1 MICVAACEYLYIG
14 IASITLN
21 ILMDSS
27 KQTMNEETKNKD
39 VELDEGTVEEETSQE
54 EPVDLQN
61 DEEGEVNE
69 PSKSLDELE
78 AKISEL
84 KDQLLRT
91 VADSEN
97 LRKRL
102 EREKEQTR
110 KFGIANF
117 AKDLLS
123 IADNLGRALDAA
135 PTKED
140 VEDQALENLVL
151 GIQMTEQE
159 LQKAFENNNIRKID
173 PLGEKFDYNFHQAMF
188 EVEETDKE
196 PGIVVQV
203 LQPGY
208 AIDDRILRPAMVGV
222 AAAKGGKK
230 NVAVDTKA

>member
-1 MICVAACEYLYIG
+1 
-14 IASITLN
+14 
-21 ILMDSS
+21 MDSS
-27 KQTMNEETKNKD
+27 KQIMNEEKENKD
-39 VELDEGTVEEETSQE
+39 VELDEETVEEETFLE
-54 EPVDLQN
+54 ESVDLQN

-135 PTKED
+135 PNKED
-140 VEDQALENLVL
+140 VEDQAIENLVL

-159 LQKAFENNNIRKID
+159 LQKAFDNNNIRKID

-188 EVEETDKE
+188 EVEETDQE

-222 AAAKGGKK
+222 AAAQGGKK
-230 NVAVDTKA
+230 NVSVDTTA

>member
-1 MICVAACEYLYIG
+1 MICVAACKYLYNG
-14 IASITLN
+14 NASINLN

-27 KQTMNEETKNKD
+27 KQTMNDETENKD
-39 VELDEGTVEEETSQE
+39 LELDNGTVEEETSQE

-140 VEDQALENLVL
+140 VEDQAIENLVL

-208 AIDDRILRPAMVGV
+208 AIEDRILRPAMVGV

-230 NVAVDTKA
+230 NVGVDTKA

>member
-1 MICVAACEYLYIG
+1 
-14 IASITLN
+14 
-21 ILMDSS
+21 
-27 KQTMNEETKNKD
+27 MNEENENKD
-39 VELDEGTVEEETSQE
+39 IKVDEGTVDEATSLEES
-54 EPVDLQN
+54 VDPQN
-61 DEEGEVNE
+61 DDEGDVNE
-69 PSKSLDELE
+69 ASKSSDELE

-135 PTKED
+135 PNKED
-140 VEDQALENLVL
+140 IEDQAIENFVL
-151 GIQMTEQE
+151 GVQMTEQE
-159 LQKAFENNNIRKID
+159 LQKAFDENNIRKID

-188 EVEETDKE
+188 EVEETDQE
-196 PGIVVQV
+196 PGVVVQV

-230 NVAVDTKA
+230 NVAVDTIA

>member
-14 IASITLN
+14 SDSINSN
-21 ILMDSS
+21 ISMDSS

-159 LQKAFENNNIRKID
+159 LQKAFENNNVRKID

>member
-1 MICVAACEYLYIG
+1 
-14 IASITLN
+14 
-21 ILMDSS
+21 MDSS
-27 KQTMNEETKNKD
+27 KQTMNEETENKD
-39 VELDEGTVEEETSQE
+39 VELDEGTVEEETNLE

-140 VEDQALENLVL
+140 VKDKAIENLVL

-159 LQKAFENNNIRKID
+159 LQKAFDNNNIRKID

-222 AAAKGGKK
+222 AAAEGGKK
-230 NVAVDTKA
+230 NIAVDTKA

>member
-1 MICVAACEYLYIG
+1 
-14 IASITLN
+14 
-21 ILMDSS
+21 
-27 KQTMNEETKNKD
+27 MNEEKENKD
-39 VELDEGTVEEETSQE
+39 VKLDEGTVEEETSLE
-54 EPVDLQN
+54 EGVELQN

-69 PSKSLDELE
+69 PSNSLEELE
-78 AKISEL
+78 AKILEL

-135 PTKED
+135 PNKED
-140 VEDQALENLVL
+140 VEDQAIENLVL

-159 LQKAFENNNIRKID
+159 LQKAFDNNNIRKID

-188 EVEETDKE
+188 EVEETDQE
-196 PGIVVQV
+196 PGK
-203 LQPGY
+203 
-208 AIDDRILRPAMVGV
+208 R
-222 AAAKGGKK
+222 K
-230 NVAVDTKA
+230 

>member
-1 MICVAACEYLYIG
+1 MICVAACESLYIES
-14 IASITLN
+14 ASINSN
-21 ILMDSS
+21 ISMDSS
-27 KQTMNEETKNKD
+27 KQTMNEETENKD
-39 VELDEGTVEEETSQE
+39 VELDEETVEEETCLE
-54 EPVDLQN
+54 ESVDLQN

-78 AKISEL
+78 AEISEL

-135 PTKED
+135 PNKED

-230 NVAVDTKA
+230 NIAVDTKA

>member
-14 IASITLN
+14 IDSITLN

-135 PTKED
+135 PAKED
-140 VEDQALENLVL
+140 VEDQAIENLVL

>member
-1 MICVAACEYLYIG
+1 
-14 IASITLN
+14 
-21 ILMDSS
+21 MDSS
-27 KQTMNEETKNKD
+27 KQTMNEEKENKD
-39 VELDEGTVEEETSQE
+39 VEVDQGTLAEATSLEES
-54 EPVDLQN
+54 VDLQN
-61 DEEGEVNE
+61 DEEGEVNENE

-135 PTKED
+135 PNKEGI
-140 VEDQALENLVL
+140 ENQAIENFVL
-151 GIQMTEQE
+151 GVQMTEQE
-159 LQKAFENNNIRKID
+159 LQKAFDNNNIRKID

-188 EVEETDKE
+188 EVEETDQE

-230 NVAVDTKA
+230 NVAVDTTA

>member
-1 MICVAACEYLYIG
+1 
-14 IASITLN
+14 
-21 ILMDSS
+21 
-27 KQTMNEETKNKD
+27 MNQKREKNE
-39 VELDEGTVEEETSQE
+39 VEPDTEAVDEATIREDCTEFQDDDAIEPDEPENREEE
-54 EPVDLQN
+54 L
-61 DEEGEVNE
+61 
-69 PSKSLDELE
+69 EL
-78 AKISEL
+78 KISEL
-84 KDQLLRT
+84 KDQLLRA

-97 LRKRL
+97 IRKRS

-135 PTKED
+135 PKNED
-140 VEDQALENLVL
+140 IKDDAIKNFVI

-159 LQKAFENNNIRKID
+159 LQKAFDNNNIRKID
-173 PLGEKFDYNFHQAMF
+173 PIGEKFDYNFHQAMF

-196 PGIVVQV
+196 PGVVVQV

-222 AAAKGGKK
+222 SKAKDDKK
-230 NVAVDTKA
+230 SAGVDTTA

>member
-159 LQKAFENNNIRKID
+159 LQKAFENNNVRKID
-173 PLGEKFDYNFHQAMF
+173 PLGEKFDYNLHQAMF

>member
-1 MICVAACEYLYIG
+1 
-14 IASITLN
+14 
-21 ILMDSS
+21 
-27 KQTMNEETKNKD
+27 MNQKREKNE
-39 VELDEGTVEEETSQE
+39 VEPDTEAVDEATIREDCTEFQDDDAIEPDEPENREEE
-54 EPVDLQN
+54 L
-61 DEEGEVNE
+61 
-69 PSKSLDELE
+69 EL
-78 AKISEL
+78 KISEL
-84 KDQLLRT
+84 KDQLLRA

-97 LRKRL
+97 IRKRS

-135 PTKED
+135 PKNED
-140 VEDQALENLVL
+140 IKDDAIKNIVI

-159 LQKAFENNNIRKID
+159 LQKAFDNNNIRKID
-173 PLGEKFDYNFHQAMF
+173 PIGEKFDYNFHQAMF

-196 PGIVVQV
+196 PGVVVQV

-222 AAAKGGKK
+222 SKAKDDKK
-230 NVAVDTKA
+230 SAGVDTTA

>member
-1 MICVAACEYLYIG
+1 
-14 IASITLN
+14 
-21 ILMDSS
+21 
-27 KQTMNEETKNKD
+27 MNEEKENKD
-39 VELDEGTVEEETSQE
+39 VKLDEGTVEEETSLE
-54 EPVDLQN
+54 EAVELQN
-61 DEEGEVNE
+61 DDEGEVNE
-69 PSKSLDELE
+69 SSSSLDELE
-78 AKISEL
+78 AKILEL

-135 PTKED
+135 PNKED
-140 VEDQALENLVL
+140 VKDQAIENLVL

-159 LQKAFENNNIRKID
+159 LQKAFDNNNIRKID

-188 EVEETDKE
+188 EVEETDQE
-196 PGIVVQV
+196 PGTVVQV

-222 AAAKGGKK
+222 AANKAEKK
-230 NVAVDTKA
+230 NVAVDTTA

>member
-14 IASITLN
+14 SAN
-21 ILMDSS
+21 INSNISMDSS
-27 KQTMNEETKNKD
+27 KQTMNEETENKD
-39 VELDEGTVEEETSQE
+39 VELDEETVEEETCLE
-54 EPVDLQN
+54 ESVDLQN

-135 PTKED
+135 PAKED
-140 VEDQALENLVL
+140 VEDQAIENLVL

-196 PGIVVQV
+196 SGIVVQV

-208 AIDDRILRPAMVGV
+208 AIDDRILRPAMVGLKMRSSI
-222 AAAKGGKK
+222 A
-230 NVAVDTKA
+230 

>member
-140 VEDQALENLVL
+140 VEDQAIENLVL

-196 PGIVVQV
+196 SGIVVQV

-208 AIDDRILRPAMVGV
+208 AIEDRILRPAMVGV

-230 NVAVDTKA
+230 DVGVDTKV

>member
-1 MICVAACEYLYIG
+1 
-14 IASITLN
+14 
-21 ILMDSS
+21 MDSS
-27 KQTMNEETKNKD
+27 KQTMNEEKENKD
-39 VELDEGTVEEETSQE
+39 VEVDQGTFAEATSLEES
-54 EPVDLQN
+54 VDLQN
-61 DEEGEVNE
+61 DEEGEVNENE

-135 PTKED
+135 PNKEGI
-140 VEDQALENLVL
+140 EDQAIENFVL
-151 GIQMTEQE
+151 GVQMTEQE
-159 LQKAFENNNIRKID
+159 LQKAFDNNNIRKID

-188 EVEETDKE
+188 EVPTNDHA
-196 PGIVVQV
+196 PGIVLEVVQH
-203 LQPGY
+203 GY
-208 AIDDRILRPAMVGV
+208 ALHDRLLRPAMVGV
-222 AAAKGGKK
+222 SK
-230 NVAVDTKA
+230 AVDNGESASGDKE

>member
-14 IASITLN
+14 SGSINSN
-21 ILMDSS
+21 ISMDSS

>member
-1 MICVAACEYLYIG
+1 
-14 IASITLN
+14 
-21 ILMDSS
+21 MDSS
-27 KQTMNEETKNKD
+27 KQTMNEEKENKD
-39 VELDEGTVEEETSQE
+39 VEVDQGTFAEATNLEES
-54 EPVDLQN
+54 VDLQN
-61 DEEGEVNE
+61 DEEGEVNENE

-135 PTKED
+135 PNKEGI
-140 VEDQALENLVL
+140 EDQAIENFVL
-151 GIQMTEQE
+151 GVQMTEQE
-159 LQKAFENNNIRKID
+159 LQKAFDNNNIRKID

-188 EVEETDKE
+188 EVEETDQE

-230 NVAVDTKA
+230 NVAVDTTA

>member
-1 MICVAACEYLYIG
+1 MICVAACKYLYNG
-14 IASITLN
+14 NASINLN

-27 KQTMNEETKNKD
+27 KQTMNEETENKD
-39 VELDEGTVEEETSQE
+39 LELDNGTVEEETSQE

-140 VEDQALENLVL
+140 VEDQAIENLVL

-208 AIDDRILRPAMVGV
+208 AIEDRILRPAMVGV

-230 NVAVDTKA
+230 DVGVDTKV

>member
-1 MICVAACEYLYIG
+1 
-14 IASITLN
+14 
-21 ILMDSS
+21 MDSS
-27 KQTMNEETKNKD
+27 KQTMNKEKENKD
-39 VELDEGTVEEETSQE
+39 VEVDQGTFAEATSLEES
-54 EPVDLQN
+54 VDLQN
-61 DEEGEVNE
+61 DEEGELNENE

-135 PTKED
+135 PNKED
-140 VEDQALENLVL
+140 IEDLAIENFVL
-151 GIQMTEQE
+151 GVQMTEQE
-159 LQKAFENNNIRKID
+159 LQKAFDNNNIRKID

-188 EVEETDKE
+188 EVEETDQE

-230 NVAVDTKA
+230 NVAVDTTA

>member
-1 MICVAACEYLYIG
+1 
-14 IASITLN
+14 
-21 ILMDSS
+21 
-27 KQTMNEETKNKD
+27 MNEEKENKD
-39 VELDEGTVEEETSQE
+39 VKVDEGTAEEETSLE
-54 EPVDLQN
+54 EAVEIQN
-61 DEEGEVNE
+61 DEEGEVIE
-69 PSKSLDELE
+69 PSSSLDELE
-78 AKISEL
+78 AKILEL

-135 PTKED
+135 PNKED
-140 VEDQALENLVL
+140 VENQALENLVL

-159 LQKAFENNNIRKID
+159 LQKAFDNNNIRKID

-188 EVEETDKE
+188 EVEETDQE

-222 AAAKGGKK
+222 AANKAGKK
-230 NVAVDTKA
+230 NVSVDTTA

>member
-1 MICVAACEYLYIG
+1 
-14 IASITLN
+14 
-21 ILMDSS
+21 MDSQ
-27 KQTMNEETKNKD
+27 KQTMNEEKENKD
-39 VELDEGTVEEETSQE
+39 LKLDEGSVEEETSLE
-54 EPVDLQN
+54 EGVEIQN
-61 DEEGEVNE
+61 DEEGQVNE

-78 AKISEL
+78 AKILEL

-135 PTKED
+135 PNKED
-140 VEDQALENLVL
+140 FGDQAIENLVL

-159 LQKAFENNNIRKID
+159 LQKAFDNNNIRKIN

-188 EVEETDKE
+188 EVEETDQE

-222 AAAKGGKK
+222 AANKSGKK
-230 NVAVDTKA
+230 NVGVDTTA

>member
-14 IASITLN
+14 SASINSN
-21 ILMDSS
+21 ISMDSS
-27 KQTMNEETKNKD
+27 KQTMNEETENKD
-39 VELDEGTVEEETSQE
+39 VELDEETVEEETCLE
-54 EPVDLQN
+54 ESVDLQN

-159 LQKAFENNNIRKID
+159 LQKAFENNNVRKID

>member
-1 MICVAACEYLYIG
+1 
-14 IASITLN
+14 
-21 ILMDSS
+21 MDSS
-27 KQTMNEETKNKD
+27 KQTMNEEKENKD
-39 VELDEGTVEEETSQE
+39 VEVDQGTFAEATSLEES
-54 EPVDLQN
+54 VDLQN
-61 DEEGEVNE
+61 DEEGEVNENE

-102 EREKEQTR
+102 EREKDQTR

-135 PTKED
+135 PNKEGI
-140 VEDQALENLVL
+140 EDQAIENFVL
-151 GIQMTEQE
+151 GVQMTEQE
-159 LQKAFENNNIRKID
+159 LQKAFDNNNIRKID

-188 EVEETDKE
+188 EVEETDQE

-230 NVAVDTKA
+230 NVAVDTTA

>member
-1 MICVAACEYLYIG
+1 MICVAACKYLYNG
-14 IASITLN
+14 NASINLN

-27 KQTMNEETKNKD
+27 KQTMNEETENKD
-39 VELDEGTVEEETSQE
+39 LELDNGTVEEETSQE

-135 PTKED
+135 PIKED
-140 VEDQALENLVL
+140 VEDQAIENLVL

-208 AIDDRILRPAMVGV
+208 AIEDRILRPAMVGV

-230 NVAVDTKA
+230 DVGVDTKV

>member
-1 MICVAACEYLYIG
+1 
-14 IASITLN
+14 
-21 ILMDSS
+21 MDSS
-27 KQTMNEETKNKD
+27 KQTMNEETENKD
-39 VELDEGTVEEETSQE
+39 VELDEETVEEKTTLE
-54 EPVDLQN
+54 ESVNLQN

-135 PTKED
+135 PNKED
-140 VEDQALENLVL
+140 VEDQAIENLVL

-159 LQKAFENNNIRKID
+159 LQKAFDNNNIRKID
-173 PLGEKFDYNFHQAMF
+173 PLGEKFD
-188 EVEETDKE
+188 
-196 PGIVVQV
+196 
-203 LQPGY
+203 
-208 AIDDRILRPAMVGV
+208 
-222 AAAKGGKK
+222 
-230 NVAVDTKA
+230 

>member
-14 IASITLN
+14 SASINSN
-21 ILMDSS
+21 ISMDSS
-27 KQTMNEETKNKD
+27 KQTMNEETENKD

-135 PTKED
+135 PNKED

-159 LQKAFENNNIRKID
+159 LQKAFENNNVRKID

>member
-1 MICVAACEYLYIG
+1 LRLRLQIPIYPKRRYKFKK
-14 IASITLN
+14 
-21 ILMDSS
+21 LMDSS
-27 KQTMNEETKNKD
+27 KQTMNEENENKD
-39 VELDEGTVEEETSQE
+39 IKVDEGTVDEATSLEES
-54 EPVDLQN
+54 VDPQN
-61 DEEGEVNE
+61 DDEGDVNE
-69 PSKSLDELE
+69 ASKSSDELE

-135 PTKED
+135 PNKED
-140 VEDQALENLVL
+140 IEDQAIENFVL
-151 GIQMTEQE
+151 GVQMTEQE
-159 LQKAFENNNIRKID
+159 LQKAFDENNIRKID

-188 EVEETDKE
+188 EVEETDQE
-196 PGIVVQV
+196 PGVVVQV

-230 NVAVDTKA
+230 NVAVDTIA

>member
-1 MICVAACEYLYIG
+1 
-14 IASITLN
+14 
-21 ILMDSS
+21 MDSS
-27 KQTMNEETKNKD
+27 KQTMNEEKENKD
-39 VELDEGTVEEETSQE
+39 VEVDQGTLAEATSLEES
-54 EPVDLQN
+54 VDLQN
-61 DEEGEVNE
+61 DEEGELNENE

-135 PTKED
+135 PNKED
-140 VEDQALENLVL
+140 VEDKAIENLVL

-159 LQKAFENNNIRKID
+159 LQKAFDNNNIRKID

-188 EVEETDKE
+188 EVEETDQE

-230 NVAVDTKA
+230 NVAVDTTA

>member
-1 MICVAACEYLYIG
+1 
-14 IASITLN
+14 
-21 ILMDSS
+21 
-27 KQTMNEETKNKD
+27 MNEEKENND
-39 VELDEGTVEEETSQE
+39 VKLDEGTVEEETSLE
-54 EPVDLQN
+54 EGVELQN
-61 DEEGEVNE
+61 DEEGEING
-69 PSKSLDELE
+69 PSSSLDELE
-78 AKISEL
+78 AKILEL

-135 PTKED
+135 PNKED
-140 VEDQALENLVL
+140 VEDQAIENLVL

-159 LQKAFENNNIRKID
+159 LQKVFDNNNIRKID

-188 EVEETDKE
+188 EVEETDQE

-222 AAAKGGKK
+222 AANKAGKK
-230 NVAVDTKA
+230 NVAVDTTA